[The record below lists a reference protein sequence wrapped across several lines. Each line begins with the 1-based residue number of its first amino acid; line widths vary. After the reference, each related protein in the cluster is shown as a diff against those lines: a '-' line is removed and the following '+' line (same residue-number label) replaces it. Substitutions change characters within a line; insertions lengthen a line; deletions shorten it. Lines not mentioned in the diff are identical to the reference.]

1 MGSQL
6 HISRAA
12 QVIPCHPDTLRNL
25 ERKGLIRAK
34 RDYRG
39 FRVFNLK
46 DLLRLKK
53 EREKLQ

>member
-6 HISRAA
+6 HISMAA

-39 FRVFNLK
+39 FRVFDLE
-46 DLLRLKK
+46 DLLKLKK
-53 EREKLQ
+53 ERQELR